1 MERTHKCLGLIME
14 KDLEEMIPMLK
25 ENIKLAKLILEK
37 NPHDDSVKNLLQSQR
52 KTLEEYKKRL
62 GMG

>member
-37 NPHDDSVKNLLQSQR
+37 NPHDDSVKSCFNLNERHLR
-52 KTLEEYKKRL
+52 NTKNV
-62 GMG
+62 

>member
-1 MERTHKCLGLIME
+1 ME